1 MYEPKDILPVGP
13 HYKKRF
19 NEVVRDGQREKL
31 KSYFFL
37 LVNKGQKSREIA

>member
-1 MYEPKDILPVGP
+1 MYEPKDIFAVGP

-31 KSYFFL
+31 KISFFL
-37 LVNKGQKSREIA
+37 LVHKGQKSREIA